1 MIRKPLNFIYLI
13 VLILLASCES
23 DKKQVLTIA
32 AASNLQFVIEELVEE
47 FSRITGTE
55 CQIVMSSSGKL
66 TAQIMEG
73 APFDLFLSA
82 DMKYPTELFKEG
94 FTLSEPYTY
103 AYGNLVLWSVK
114 NDRVLDLNLLG
125 SEDLEFV
132 ALGNP
137 KTAPYGVAAMSVING
152 LGLKHRLR
160 EKLVFGESIG
170 QTNQF
175 IISGAADLGFTSKS
189 VVLSD
194 RMKEVGTWIEIDQSL
209 YDPIAQGMVLL
220 TGRDEFIEDAIKFK
234 DFLLSEE
241 GKVILHKFGYHTELK

>member
-13 VLILLASCES
+13 ILILLVSCES
-23 DKKQVLTIA
+23 EKKQVFTIA
-32 AASNLQFVIEELVEE
+32 AASNLQFVIEDLVEQY
-47 FSRITGTE
+47 SRITGTE
-55 CQIVMSSSGKL
+55 CQIVISSSGKL
-66 TAQIMEG
+66 TAQILEG

-82 DMKYPTELFKEG
+82 DMKYPTELYREG
-94 FTLSEPYTY
+94 LTISEPYTY
-103 AYGNLVLWSVK
+103 AYGSLVLWSVK
-114 NDRVLDLNLLG
+114 ESQVMDMDHLRAKDLD
-125 SEDLEFV
+125 FV

-137 KTAPYGVAAMSVING
+137 KTAPYGIAAMSVINN
-152 LGLKHRLR
+152 LGLQDRLR

-194 RMKEVGTWIEIDQSL
+194 KMKDKGAWIEIDRSL

-220 TGRDEFIEDAIKFK
+220 TGRIQFREHAIKFK

>member
-1 MIRKPLNFIYLI
+1 MIRKPLNFVYLI
-13 VLILLASCES
+13 IFILLVSCETEN
-23 DKKQVLTIA
+23 KQVFTIA
-32 AASNLQFVIEELVEE
+32 AASNLQFVIEDLVEE
-47 FSRITGTE
+47 FSKLTEVE
-55 CQIVMSSSGKL
+55 CQIVLSSSGKL

-94 FTLSEPYTY
+94 LTLSEPFTY
-103 AYGNLVLWSVK
+103 AYGNLVLWSV
-114 NDRVLDLNLLG
+114 NEEIRLDLDLLS
-125 SEDLEFV
+125 SEDLDFV

-137 KTAPYGVAAMSVING
+137 KTAPYGVAAMNVING
-152 LGLKHRLR
+152 LGLKDQLR
-160 EKLVFGESIG
+160 EQLVYGESIG

-189 VVLSD
+189 VVLSEK
-194 RMKEVGTWIEIDQSL
+194 MKDVGTWIEIDRSL

-220 TGRDEFIEDAIKFK
+220 AGRDQFRVEANKFK

>member
-1 MIRKPLNFIYLI
+1 MIKKHASSVSLFI
-13 VLILLASCES
+13 VILLASCKTES
-23 DKKQVLTIA
+23 KQVFTIA
-32 AASNLQFVIEELVEE
+32 AAANLQFVIEELVEN
-47 FSRITGTE
+47 FSEKTGTE

-82 DMKYPTELFKEG
+82 DMKYPSELFKEG
-94 FTLSEPYTY
+94 FTLSKPITY

-114 NDRVLDLNLLG
+114 KDITLDLGVLSSG
-125 SEDLEFV
+125 HLEFV

-137 KTAPYGVAAMSVING
+137 RTAPYGVAAMNVING
-152 LGLKHRLR
+152 LNLQDQLR

-189 VVLSD
+189 VVLSNK
-194 RMKEVGTWIEIDQSL
+194 MKDVGTWVEIDESL
-209 YDPIAQGMVLL
+209 YDPIAQGMVILKV
-220 TGRDEFIEDAIKFK
+220 RNQFMEDANKFK
-234 DFLLSEE
+234 DFLLSDE
-241 GKVILHKFGYHTELK
+241 GKVILHKFGYRTELK

>member
-1 MIRKPLNFIYLI
+1 MYA
-13 VLILLASCES
+13 LILLVSCETEN
-23 DKKQVLTIA
+23 KQVFTIA

-47 FSRITGTE
+47 FSKQTGTE
-55 CQIVMSSSGKL
+55 CEIVLSSSGKL

-94 FTLSEPYTY
+94 YTLSEPYTY
-103 AYGNLVLWSVK
+103 AYGNLVLWTVK
-114 NDRVLDLNLLG
+114 ENLVLDLELLE
-125 SEDLEFV
+125 SEDLDFV

-137 KTAPYGVAAMSVING
+137 KTAPYGVAAMKVING
-152 LGLKHRLR
+152 LGLQDQLR
-160 EKLVFGESIG
+160 ERLVYGESIG

-194 RMKEVGTWIEIDQSL
+194 KMKDTGTWIEIDQSL
-209 YDPIAQGMVLL
+209 YDPISQGMVLL
-220 TGRDEFIEDAIKFK
+220 KVRGQFREHAIKFK
-234 DFLLSEE
+234 DFLLSDE